1 MSISKESGRVWVQ
14 MPADE
19 DMEGGNCSTSFDSIY
34 FLIKKIKSSVPDS
47 EELPERC
54 WTPAE
59 SMKCENV
66 RVKWIGTTIVWLSY
80 VSPCGEEV

>member
-34 FLIKKIKSSVPDS
+34 FLIKKLKVVS
-47 EELPERC
+47 L
-54 WTPAE
+54 TPRNSQKGAGHRQ
-59 SMKCENV
+59 
-66 RVKWIGTTIVWLSY
+66 RV
-80 VSPCGEEV
+80 